1 MTYTICLQTYTTGI
15 RDSKEYKTEGQAR
28 KGAIA
33 LVKKKDAHYVYIFE
47 TSVWESIR
55 KKSIRKDDDVYKH
68 AIGYV
73 YPPMPTFY
81 KSNPMRDNFTFWYR
95 GFEKGYTLNA
105 DGSFDRP
112 TKETKNGTMKFA
124 DLPKKKKTEK
134 RSGPFGL

>member
-1 MTYTICLQTYTTGI
+1 MTYTICAQTDNGI
-15 RDSKEYKTEGQAR
+15 GEHKEYPTEDRAR
-28 KGAIA
+28 KGAIS
-33 LVKKKDAHYVYIFE
+33 LLKKKDTRYVYIFE
-47 TSVWESIR
+47 TSVW
-55 KKSIRKDDDVYKH
+55 KSIRKDNKIMDKS

-73 YPPMPTFY
+73 YPSMPTFY
-81 KSNPMRDNFTFWYR
+81 KSNPMRDNITFWFR

-105 DGSFDRP
+105 DGSFARP